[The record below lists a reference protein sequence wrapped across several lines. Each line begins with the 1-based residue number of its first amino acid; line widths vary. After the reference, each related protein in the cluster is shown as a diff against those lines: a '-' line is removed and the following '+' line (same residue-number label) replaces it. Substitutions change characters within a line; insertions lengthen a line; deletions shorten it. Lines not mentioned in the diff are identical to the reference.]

1 MSSLSNNINLLMQF
15 PFYGETGKPGIKKSA
30 NAELL
35 SEIEF
40 SEKPIIT
47 KIKQFT
53 DKKLLR
59 KKPVYKQSIK
69 KTRIKKLKNYELLRE
84 LPFYDDINI
93 SRKERAFKMGAETYD
108 VEIII
113 DKYLTDSLVINKSAI
128 KDLFTNLLR

>member
-1 MSSLSNNINLLMQF
+1 MQF

-30 NAELL
+30 NAKLL

-47 KIKQFT
+47 KIKQLT
-53 DKKLLR
+53 NKKLLR

-93 SRKERAFKMGAETYD
+93 SRKERAFKIYVETFEVD
-108 VEIII
+108 IINN
-113 DKYLTDSLVINKSAI
+113 KSLSDSLSVSKNSMKN
-128 KDLFTNLLR
+128 LFDELLREKKGFLICLKH

>member
-1 MSSLSNNINLLMQF
+1 MQF

-30 NAELL
+30 NAKLL

-47 KIKQFT
+47 KIKQLT
-53 DKKLLR
+53 NKKLLR